1 MRKLR
6 FILTAVFGLI
16 VSLAIAGNGSNR
28 SIASMAGTEQIG
40 FASVPSE
47 EAFVLERARRPFY
60 GKGFVTYRRTGV
72 PPVQSDFVLERGRR
86 PFYGKGFVTYR
97 RTGVP
102 PVQSDFVL
110 ERARRPF
117 YGKGFLKN
125 LSQTRIAKGDRL
137 LLEGKNRYDGGQ
149 FSEAARV
156 WQEAAEV
163 FSGDGLSLGRAQ
175 ALAFLS
181 LAYQRLG
188 QYQEAKA
195 AIASS
200 KNILNS
206 ISAANASSQI
216 ASSQI
221 ARIRGQIFNAEG
233 RLYFT
238 LGQAESA
245 LAIWQEATLAY
256 SSIADLQGEIISQ
269 INQAGALQVLGMY
282 RRANAILEKLAQILE
297 EKPDNLLKAASL
309 RTLGDLRRQ
318 VGSLEES
325 AKILQQALA
334 VAERVGD
341 KGQQGAILIGLGNTI
356 RGGENPAEA
365 LEFYQQAIAIASEM
379 PILKTQ
385 AQLNRLSL
393 LVETAQWDAAENAA
407 AEIREPLAN
416 MPPSRQGVYAQVNL
430 AKSLVCLNFKNAN
443 CLKPEQGVWS
453 KPVDRHGIPKLE
465 KPPKPLFLRGAFFLP
480 LLQGGVWGGSSA
492 TTFDRTPEQVG
503 KHLPETEFI
512 HAKIIPMLA
521 RGVKAARQLEDKR
534 AESYTLGNLSR
545 IYEEIGEDRRA
556 RQYAETALNIAQF
569 LQASDISYQWQWQL
583 GRLLASQGDIKGAIA
598 AYSEAVNTLQSLRG
612 DLVAI
617 DTELQFSFRQKV
629 EPVYRQLVGLLLDSA
644 QIDSAQNY
652 QNNSSQNNN
661 AQNCQGTEDKPQC
674 RKTAEE
680 YLQKARQT
688 IEALQLAELDNY
700 FRDACLDAKPQQI
713 DRVDPQAAAIY
724 PIILPDRLAVI
735 LSIPGQPLRHYQ
747 TELQRAKIETTL
759 GQFQQFLSP
768 AFSNKQR
775 LRLAQEIYDWLI
787 RPAEM
792 ELEENNIET
801 LVFVLDGLLR
811 NLPMAALHDG
821 DRYLIEKYSIA
832 LTPGLQLLDPR
843 PLARDRFRALT
854 GGLTEARQ
862 GFNALPAVAWELE
875 QIASNLPVEQLLDSE
890 FTKSKLLG
898 EIDEVNF
905 TAIHL
910 ATHGQ
915 FSSNPEQTFILTWDS
930 KIKVRELENLLKMR
944 AEDSSKPIELLV
956 LSACQ
961 TAAGDKRAGL
971 GLAGVA
977 VRSGARST
985 LATLW
990 SVNDRSTATLM
1001 GEFYQNLLMSERE
1014 SMTKAEALRRAQ
1026 LKLLRNSKYQHPFYW
1041 APFVLVGN
1049 WL

>member
-1 MRKLR
+1 M
-6 FILTAVFGLI
+6 
-16 VSLAIAGNGSNR
+16 
-28 SIASMAGTEQIG
+28 
-40 FASVPSE
+40 
-47 EAFVLERARRPFY
+47 
-60 GKGFVTYRRTGV
+60 
-72 PPVQSDFVLERGRR
+72 
-86 PFYGKGFVTYR
+86 
-97 RTGVP
+97 
-102 PVQSDFVL
+102 
-110 ERARRPF
+110 
-117 YGKGFLKN
+117 
-125 LSQTRIAKGDRL
+125 LS
-137 LLEGKNRYDGGQ
+137 
-149 FSEAARV
+149 
-156 WQEAAEV
+156 
-163 FSGDGLSLGRAQ
+163 
-175 ALAFLS
+175 
-181 LAYQRLG
+181 
-188 QYQEAKA
+188 
-195 AIASS
+195 
-200 KNILNS
+200 
-206 ISAANASSQI
+206 
-216 ASSQI
+216 
-221 ARIRGQIFNAEG
+221 
-233 RLYFT
+233 
-238 LGQAESA
+238 
-245 LAIWQEATLAY
+245 
-256 SSIADLQGEIISQ
+256 
-269 INQAGALQVLGMY
+269 
-282 RRANAILEKLAQILE
+282 
-297 EKPDNLLKAASL
+297 
-309 RTLGDLRRQ
+309 
-318 VGSLEES
+318 
-325 AKILQQALA
+325 
-334 VAERVGD
+334 
-341 KGQQGAILIGLGNTI
+341 
-356 RGGENPAEA
+356 
-365 LEFYQQAIAIASEM
+365 
-379 PILKTQ
+379 
-385 AQLNRLSL
+385 
-393 LVETAQWDAAENAA
+393 
-407 AEIREPLAN
+407 
-416 MPPSRQGVYAQVNL
+416 
-430 AKSLVCLNFKNAN
+430 
-443 CLKPEQGVWS
+443 
-453 KPVDRHGIPKLE
+453 
-465 KPPKPLFLRGAFFLP
+465 
-480 LLQGGVWGGSSA
+480 
-492 TTFDRTPEQVG
+492 
-503 KHLPETEFI
+503 
-512 HAKIIPMLA
+512 
-521 RGVKAARQLEDKR
+521 RGVKAARQLQDKR
-534 AESYTLGNLSR
+534 AESYALGNLSR

-556 RQYAETALNIAQF
+556 RQYTETALNIAQF

-617 DTELQFSFRQKV
+617 DTEVQFSFRDKV

-644 QIDSAQNY
+644 QNY
-652 QNNSSQNNN
+652 QKNN
-661 AQNCQGTEDKPQC
+661 AQNCRGTEDKLQC

-700 FRDACLDAKPQQI
+700 FQDACLDAKPQQI

-747 TELQRAKIETTL
+747 TELQRAKIETSL

-787 RPAEM
+787 RPAETQ
-792 ELEENNIET
+792 LEENNIET
-801 LVFVLDGLLR
+801 LVFVLDGFLR

-821 DRYLIEKYSIA
+821 DRYLIEKYSIT

-843 PLARDRFRALT
+843 PLARDRLQALT

-862 GFNALPAVAWELE
+862 GFKALPAVAWELE
-875 QIASNLPVEQLLDSE
+875 QIASNLPVEQLLDRE

-1001 GEFYQNLLMSERE
+1001 GEFYQNLLMSEE
-1014 SMTKAEALRRAQ
+1014 EGMTKAEALRRGQ